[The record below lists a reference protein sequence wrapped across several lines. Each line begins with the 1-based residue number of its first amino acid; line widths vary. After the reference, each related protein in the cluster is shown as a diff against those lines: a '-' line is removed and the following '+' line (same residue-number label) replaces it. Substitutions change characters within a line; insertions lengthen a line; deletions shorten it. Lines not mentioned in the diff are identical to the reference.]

1 MGEFLL
7 GLGAVIL
14 CSCMAFHLGVRRE
27 RGRQMRYEEVKLARK
42 VPKQGVKLKRTRL
55 RR

>member
-7 GLGAVIL
+7 SLGAVAL
-14 CSCMAFHLGVRRE
+14 CSCLAFHLGVRRE
-27 RGRQMRYEEVKLARK
+27 RGRQMRYEEVNRVRK
-42 VPKQGVKLKRTRL
+42 TPKQGVRLKRTRV